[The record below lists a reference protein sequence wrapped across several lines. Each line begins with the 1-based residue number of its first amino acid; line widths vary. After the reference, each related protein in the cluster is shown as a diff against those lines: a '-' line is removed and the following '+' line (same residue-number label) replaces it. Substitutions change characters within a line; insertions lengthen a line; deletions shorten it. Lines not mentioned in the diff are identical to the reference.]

1 MKDPET
7 DTIEFYLRSIVHS
20 IELKQNR
27 ELLAC
32 GITVQQGRALGMIAK
47 LSATGITPSQR
58 DLQDRLGLK
67 GPSIT
72 NLLQTLEKKGLITR
86 ESGHLDNRIKYL
98 ALTKSGRTLIERM
111 YSVLQETTNIFHE
124 SISHEEKEILENILR
139 KVYERLSDDPSG

>member
-1 MKDPET
+1 
-7 DTIEFYLRSIVHS
+7 
-20 IELKQNR
+20 
-27 ELLAC
+27 
-32 GITVQQGRALGMIAK
+32 MIAK